1 MNITCTNI
9 DCPERTGGKCQGEN
23 LELTEDELTELFYM
37 ARKQLAENSID
48 LDPDQARILED
59 NFWDLLMT

>member
-23 LELTEDELTELFYM
+23 LELTEDELMEL
-37 ARKQLAENSID
+37 L
-48 LDPDQARILED
+48 
-59 NFWDLLMT
+59 DLLMT